1 MFICTRV
8 VTCVEFQYWPEF
20 SINQDL
26 GESELELNKYLEG
39 HGGVI
44 DLEGLL
50 DSGIYNRL

>member
-26 GESELELNKYLEG
+26 GESELELDKYLEG
-39 HGGVI
+39 GFQSRFMEFLYI
-44 DLEGLL
+44 A
-50 DSGIYNRL
+50 